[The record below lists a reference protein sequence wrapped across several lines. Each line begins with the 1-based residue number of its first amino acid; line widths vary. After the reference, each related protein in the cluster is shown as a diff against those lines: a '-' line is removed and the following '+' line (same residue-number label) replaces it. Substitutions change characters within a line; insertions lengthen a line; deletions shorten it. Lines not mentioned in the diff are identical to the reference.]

1 MIGFE
6 NVSKFVVSNVTL
18 HIPEGKTVGLIG
30 DSGAGKTTL
39 IKLACGLLKADSG
52 KVFCRQR
59 DCELIFLL
67 P

>member
-39 IKLACGLLKADSG
+39 IKLACCLLTSP
-52 KVFCRQR
+52 FCKKKIPWQR
-59 DCELIFLL
+59 VLKY
-67 P
+67 